1 MLARTGA
8 ILQDPEKRAILSFLG
23 GGGVIIA
30 GGLWTVGTYIAAG
43 REPHEHNVTVVYVV
57 DRRAA
62 AELTAQLAAIR
73 HVPSGPGEQA
83 AVGEAVQSIA
93 QRANEGDGRLQ
104 RAFGLLK
111 QNKIEDAI
119 EVLKAVAGSEEAR
132 AEDAPRQQ
140 KDQKE
145 AAAAFR
151 DLGAIAGLRD
161 PRKALE
167 AYAKAV
173 AFDPDDRES
182 LYWHGR
188 LSLLAGYL
196 PAAEQSLSRLLKSG
210 VARRRS
216 TWNFPPTCGLAN
228 SPSSAA
234 I

>member
-1 MLARTGA
+1 LPNTKGA
-8 ILQDPEKRAILSFLG
+8 K
-23 GGGVIIA
+23 
-30 GGLWTVGTYIAAG
+30 
-43 REPHEHNVTVVYVV
+43 
-57 DRRAA
+57 
-62 AELTAQLAAIR
+62 
-73 HVPSGPGEQA
+73 
-83 AVGEAVQSIA
+83 
-93 QRANEGDGRLQ
+93 GDGRLQ
-104 RAFGLLK
+104 HAFGLLK

-132 AEDAPRQQ
+132 AEEAPRQQ
-140 KDQKE
+140 RDQKE